1 MESLP
6 LSRLAKQPTGL
17 GLDSGRLGTTLP
29 SVRGRKGLRMER
41 VSEANSDP
49 SFSSGFVPVSVKD
62 ISVNN
67 ARACYAAKKSRKVQ
81 ENQYPL

>member
-1 MESLP
+1 
-6 LSRLAKQPTGL
+6 
-17 GLDSGRLGTTLP
+17 
-29 SVRGRKGLRMER
+29 MER

-67 ARACYAAKKSRKVQ
+67 ARARYAAKKSRKA
-81 ENQYPL
+81 NKINA

>member
-1 MESLP
+1 
-6 LSRLAKQPTGL
+6 
-17 GLDSGRLGTTLP
+17 
-29 SVRGRKGLRMER
+29 MER